1 MTAQII
7 DGKAFAEN
15 LKTRLTAE
23 VASLREKH
31 GLIPGLATVLIGADP
46 ASQSYVGSKK
56 KTAAAIG
63 FHSIDVA
70 KPADITQDELLQI
83 IAQLNAD
90 EKIHGIL
97 VQLPLPK
104 HISEEVILGAIDPR
118 KDVDGFHDVN
128 AGKLAKGK
136 PGGFVPCTPW
146 GCLMLL
152 KHHLGDLSGKKAV
165 VMGRSNIV
173 GAPMAQLL
181 RHENCTVTVV
191 HSKTRDL
198 PGECKQADILIAAIG
213 KPEMVTVDYVK
224 PGACVIDVGIN
235 RIATPDG
242 KGKLVGDVNFAAVK
256 NVAGFITPVPGGV
269 GPMTIACLMD
279 NTIKAACQI
288 HNIARK

>member
-1 MTAQII
+1 MVAQII
-7 DGKAFAEN
+7 DGKAFAGN
-15 LKTRLTAE
+15 LKTKLAAE
-23 VASLREKH
+23 VAVLRDKRDVV
-31 GLIPGLATVLIGADP
+31 PGLATILIGTDS

-70 KPADITQDELLQI
+70 KSADITQDELLQI
-83 IAQLNAD
+83 IMQLNAD
-90 EKIHGIL
+90 KSIHGIL

-136 PGGFVPCTPW
+136 RDGFVPCTPS

-152 KHHLGDLSGKKAV
+152 KHYLGDLSGKKAV

-191 HSKTRDL
+191 HSRTRDL
-198 PGECKQADILIAAIG
+198 PAECKQADILIAAIG
-213 KPEMVTVDYVK
+213 KPEFVDANFIK

-235 RIATPDG
+235 RIVTPDG

-288 HNIARK
+288 RGIQR